1 MPSGT
6 VKLNQVPSSHS
17 ANVRASRHHGGALVA
32 DAHLVVTQKQ
42 TTLGLVLLFNLL
54 DNQVLTYWFH
64 CLSLFF

>member
-17 ANVRASRHHGGALVA
+17 AHVCARSHHRGALVA
-32 DAHLVVTQKQ
+32 DTHLVVTQQQ
-42 TTLGLVLLFNLL
+42 TALGLVLLLNLL

-64 CLSLFF
+64 SLSLF